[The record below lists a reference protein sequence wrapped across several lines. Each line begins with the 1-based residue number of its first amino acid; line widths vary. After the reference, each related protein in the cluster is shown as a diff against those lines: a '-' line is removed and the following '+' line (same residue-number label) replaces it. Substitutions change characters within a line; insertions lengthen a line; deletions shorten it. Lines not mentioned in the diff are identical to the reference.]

1 MEARHAAHREPDAT
15 PLVRVVEATKIYPT
29 RDGLLCALDRV
40 SLDLRRGEFLAIVGP
55 SGCGKSTLLLL
66 IAGLIPLTS
75 GRIYID
81 GVPVDRP
88 YTELGIV
95 FQDAVLFEWRR
106 VLDNL
111 MLPIEIRGLD
121 RRRYRARAEELLALV
136 GLEGF
141 ARKYPHELSGGM
153 RQRVALC
160 RALIH
165 DPPLLLMDEPFG
177 ALDALTR
184 DQLNLDLQSLWQ
196 QQRKTVLFITHSI
209 EEAVFL
215 ADRVAVMSPRPGRIE
230 AMLDI
235 ELPRPRTFDLRET
248 PAFGRYTR
256 EIRRC
261 FEAQGV
267 LQGMV
272 TAGRAS
278 ASRE

>member
-1 MEARHAAHREPDAT
+1 MEAWHAAPPEPDAT
-15 PLVRVVEATKIYPT
+15 PLVRVVEATKVYPT
-29 RDGLLCALDRV
+29 RDGSLCALDRV
-40 SLDLRRGEFLAIVGP
+40 SLDLHRGEFLAIVGP

-81 GVPVDRP
+81 GTVVDRP

-136 GLEGF
+136 GLGGF
-141 ARKYPHELSGGM
+141 AQRYPHELSGGM

-184 DQLNLDLQSLWQ
+184 DQMNLDLQSLWQ
-196 QQRKTVLFITHSI
+196 QQQKTVLFITHSI

-230 AMLDI
+230 AVLDI
-235 ELPRPRTFDLRET
+235 ALPRPRALDLRET

-256 EIRRC
+256 EIRRL

-267 LQGMV
+267 LRGMI
-272 TAGRAS
+272 AGHTPAS
-278 ASRE
+278 QA